1 MTAKQ
6 QAQLDRHEKQIEDLY
21 KDVREIKNMNL
32 KFMSMGKGLI
42 IAFVVFQ
49 GASYGVLSIIRPTV
63 ISGLLGRN
71 DFGIISGLLAVGF
84 VLGSALAPL
93 FGSLVWQLG
102 GYDLVIFVA
111 LLLPAFSLVL
121 MIAAWRLKP

>member
-42 IAFVVFQ
+42 IAFVV
-49 GASYGVLSIIRPTV
+49 
-63 ISGLLGRN
+63 
-71 DFGIISGLLAVGF
+71 
-84 VLGSALAPL
+84 
-93 FGSLVWQLG
+93 LV
-102 GYDLVIFVA
+102 
-111 LLLPAFSLVL
+111 
-121 MIAAWRLKP
+121 

>member
-42 IAFVVFQ
+42 IACVVMT
-49 GASYGVLSIIRPTV
+49 TV
-63 ISGLLGRN
+63 DIGLGDL
-71 DFGIISGLLAVGF
+71 IMKLL
-84 VLGSALAPL
+84 
-93 FGSLVWQLG
+93 
-102 GYDLVIFVA
+102 
-111 LLLPAFSLVL
+111 
-121 MIAAWRLKP
+121 